1 MLKKSEKNPV
11 TKLSA
16 NWNNSSK
23 AEGFYW
29 NLNNV
34 SGNRNRNISGQL
46 VNAQNTSLSSGG
58 VFIFL
63 KHTQYPDHRATWQ
76 NIKTTGLY

>member
-29 NLNNV
+29 NLNNDT
-34 SGNRNRNISGQL
+34 SNRNRNISSHL
-46 VNAQNTSLSSGG
+46 VNANNVKYLR
-58 VFIFL
+58 
-63 KHTQYPDHRATWQ
+63 PATWQ
-76 NIKTTGLY
+76 NIKIKNKLYK